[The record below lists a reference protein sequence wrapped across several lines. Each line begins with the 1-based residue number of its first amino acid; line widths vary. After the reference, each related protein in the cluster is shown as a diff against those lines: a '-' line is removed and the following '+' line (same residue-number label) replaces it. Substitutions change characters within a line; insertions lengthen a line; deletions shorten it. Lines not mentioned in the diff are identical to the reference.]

1 MHVSDGSLVEPSSGA
16 DLGLTEVVD
25 ASLMAV
31 WDEEGVRET
40 GVVFDRVLLCV
51 ETLESVEGFI
61 EHGGADGIRLDVLCL
76 LVEGLL
82 ADRRLLGTAGA
93 LLLDGV
99 FREPAVIPLIHLF
112 VALHATTTVVVSL
125 SDPQQN

>member
-31 WDEEGVRET
+31 RDKESVRET

-51 ETLESVEGFI
+51 ETFERIEGFI

-99 FREPAVIPLIHLF
+99 FREPTIISLIHLF
-112 VALHATTTVVVSL
+112 VALHAAAAVVVSL